1 MSEVGGGLHFTESV
15 FWLGIIDYGYGSY
28 SCVSSVL
35 VSAELSGNDPQNL

>member
-1 MSEVGGGLHFTESV
+1 MSEVGEGLHFTESV